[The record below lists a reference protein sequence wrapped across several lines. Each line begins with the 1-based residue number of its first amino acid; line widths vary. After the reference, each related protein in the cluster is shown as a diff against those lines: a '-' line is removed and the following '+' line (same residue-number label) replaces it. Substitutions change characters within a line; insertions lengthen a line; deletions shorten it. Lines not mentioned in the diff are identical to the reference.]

1 MFVVNINN
9 FDCTQRGTRIRLI
22 DVWAAIGVMLVS
34 SDIGYFPYRY
44 FQSTCVK
51 CDIKHIQAY

>member
-1 MFVVNINN
+1 MILIVH
-9 FDCTQRGTRIRLI
+9 TRGTRIRLI

-44 FQSTCVK
+44 FQGTCVK

>member
-1 MFVVNINN
+1 MFVVSINN

-44 FQSTCVK
+44 FQGTCVK